1 MPRPLWKGAISFGM
15 VSIPVRLY
23 TATEEKD
30 VRFNLLHAKDR
41 ARIKQQRFCPED
53 EEVIAWDDVVRGYE
67 IAPNQYVVLDD
78 EDFANVPVTTTH
90 TIEITQFVSL
100 EEIDPVY
107 YQKTYFLEPEEVGLK
122 PFALLMCVLKETDRV
137 AVAKVTLRQK
147 EQLCTLRVYQNTIAL
162 ETMFYGDEVRS
173 SLELQAPGEEIAVT
187 ERELAMAKSLVDML
201 AGEFDP
207 TSYKDG
213 YREALMEII
222 RKKAE
227 GEVIATPQPAVARVT
242 DLMEAL
248 RASVEEARRRKGAAA
263 ESEAE
268 ERPTRIRKIAG

>member
-23 TATEEKD
+23 AATEEKD

-53 EEVIAWDDVVRGYE
+53 EEVIPWDDVVRGYE
-67 IAPNQYVVLDD
+67 IAPNQYVVIDD
-78 EDFANVPVTTTH
+78 EDFENVPVTTTH
-90 TIEITQFVSL
+90 AIEITQFVSL

-122 PFALLMCVLKETDRV
+122 PFALLMRVLKETDRV

-187 ERELAMAKSLVDML
+187 DRELTMAKSLVDML

-248 RASVEEARRRKGAAA
+248 RASVEEARRRKGAAGQP
-263 ESEAE
+263 E
-268 ERPTRIRKIAG
+268 EEDRPARIRKVAG

>member
-30 VRFNLLHAKDR
+30 VRFNLLHARDR

-67 IAPNQYVVLDD
+67 IAPNQYVVLAD
-78 EDFANVPVTTTH
+78 EDFEKVPVTTTH
-90 TIEITQFVSL
+90 TIEISQFVSL

-122 PFALLMCVLKETDRV
+122 PFALLMRVLKETDRV

-173 SLELQAPGEEIAVT
+173 SLELQAPGEEVAVT
-187 ERELAMAKSLVDML
+187 DRELTMAKSLVDML

-248 RASVEEARRRKGAAA
+248 RASVEEARKRKGAAA

>member
-78 EDFANVPVTTTH
+78 EDFEKVPVTTTH

-122 PFALLMCVLKETDRV
+122 PFALLMRVLKETDRV

-187 ERELAMAKSLVDML
+187 DRELTMAKSLVDML

-248 RASVEEARRRKGAAA
+248 RASVEEARKRKGAAA